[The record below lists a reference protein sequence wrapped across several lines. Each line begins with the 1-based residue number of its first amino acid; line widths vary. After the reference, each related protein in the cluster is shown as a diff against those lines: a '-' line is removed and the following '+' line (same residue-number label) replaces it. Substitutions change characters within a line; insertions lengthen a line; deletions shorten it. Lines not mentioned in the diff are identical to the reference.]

1 MPLFAYRAVTTEG
14 EEKAGTLDS
23 ADESSVAHSLQ
34 SQGLIP
40 LSIALSKQGFDLH
53 RLLNTPVGGNNFSK
67 ARLLIFTEQ
76 LADLMQAGIS
86 LDRALEIMIDVSD
99 DPKLHERT
107 VPIQEGVR
115 RGQPLSGV
123 LAEQPEIFSH
133 FYISMIQA
141 AEAFGDLGKGLKN
154 LAAYLARSQA
164 LRDKLLSALIYPVI
178 LVAVSV
184 ISLLIILTYV
194 VPQFEQ
200 LFAGMDKAL
209 PVSTTVVLGA
219 ASWMQTYG
227 LWAIGGILLGIVLL
241 RYQLQTAAHRQRW
254 DSLKLR
260 LPLLGRLIQS
270 VETARF
276 CRSLGTLLNGGVP
289 LLSAMGIAR
298 QTLTNTQM
306 INSVDQATSEL
317 KAGKHLTQPLQNTR
331 RFPSLAIQMI
341 QVGEETG
348 QLDEMLIKVADLYD
362 RQVANQTERL
372 LAVLTPALIVG
383 LGIIIA
389 GIIISILAAI
399 MSINDIPI

>member
-1 MPLFAYRAVTTEG
+1 MPLFAYRAVTSDG

-23 ADESSVAHSLQ
+23 ADEFAVAHSLQ

-40 LSIALSKQGFDLH
+40 LSIAKPQQGSDLH
-53 RLLNTPVGGNNFSK
+53 RLLNTPVGGTEFSK

-76 LADLMQAGIS
+76 LASLMQAGIS
-86 LDRALEIMIDVSD
+86 LDRALEIMINVSD
-99 DPKLHERT
+99 DPKLQTRI

-115 RGQPLSGV
+115 RGQALSGV
-123 LAEQPEIFSH
+123 LAEQPGIFSS

-141 AEAFGDLGKGLKN
+141 AEAYGDLGKGLQN
-154 LAAYLARSQA
+154 LAAYLTRSQA
-164 LRDKLLSALIYPVI
+164 LRDNLLSALIYPII
-178 LVAVSV
+178 LVVVSV
-184 ISLLIILTYV
+184 ISLLIILVYV

-200 LFAGMDKAL
+200 LFAGMNKSL
-209 PVSTTVVLGA
+209 PLSTTVVLSVA
-219 ASWMQTYG
+219 AGIKEYG
-227 LWAIGGILLGIVLL
+227 LWALAVILPGMVLL
-241 RYQLQTAAHRQRW
+241 RYQLQKTAQRESW
-254 DSLKLR
+254 DNLKLR

-276 CRSLGTLLNGGVP
+276 CRSLGTLLHGGVP

-306 INSVDQATSEL
+306 THSVDQAAAEL
-317 KAGKHLTQPLQNTR
+317 KAGKHLTRPLQNTR

-348 QLDEMLIKVADLYD
+348 QLDVMLIKVADLYD
-362 RQVANQTERL
+362 RQVANQTQRL

-383 LGIIIA
+383 LGIMIA